1 MLSLCSFGGTQNNGN
16 LSLDELV
23 AQCVIF
29 FLAGYDT
36 TSSTLSLATY
46 ELALNPDVQEKVYQE
61 IVDTLKEA
69 NGELTYDTLK
79 SMKYLDCIISETL
92 RLYPPVLRNERQSV
106 AEYTLG
112 DTGITIPKNMLISIP
127 VFAMHRDP
135 EFFPNPDKFDPDRF
149 TPEERQKRDPY
160 CYQPFGAGPRNCVG
174 MRFVLT
180 EVKLCLAY
188 VIANFKIK
196 KSPKTQVPLK
206 FLSGQTGLLQLKNIY
221 VSLIPRD
228 NNPMD
233 SAAFM
238 YDRHYEGTKP
248 VLMVAEPS
256 LLRDIFVKDFHIF
269 PNRRTFQV
277 GDPIIDKMVSVVQG
291 EDWKRIRTVIT
302 PTFSTGKIKRTRN
315 DFLQLLM
322 DTAKELSEDPKSE
335 LNEKDHED
343 IASTYGGVSTD
354 HQIFKSVTKKNLSM
368 DELVAQCVIFFLAGY
383 DTTASTL
390 SLATYELALNPD
402 IQEKVH
408 QELVDTLKETNGE
421 LTYDALQ
428 SMKYLDCIISETLR
442 LYPPAL
448 RFTLEERQKRDPYC
462 YQPFGAGP
470 RNCVGMRFAL
480 MEVKLCLAYV
490 IANFKIKKSPKT
502 QVPLK
507 FLSGQAGLLQPKNI
521 YVSMIPRDDNPIVK

>member
-1 MLSLCSFGGTQNNGN
+1 MLDTDYFFGPILGAVLVVISTVLFYWYSIQNHDFWEKKKIPHVKPFPFVGTL
-16 LSLDELV
+16 LSYVKKPLHEVDMERYKKFGR
-23 AQCVIF
+23 IF
-29 FLAGYDT
+29 G
-36 TSSTLSLATY
+36 
-46 ELALNPDVQEKVYQE
+46 
-61 IVDTLKEA
+61 
-69 NGELTYDTLK
+69 
-79 SMKYLDCIISETL
+79 
-92 RLYPPVLRNERQSV
+92 
-106 AEYTLG
+106 
-112 DTGITIPKNMLISIP
+112 
-127 VFAMHRDP
+127 
-135 EFFPNPDKFDPDRF
+135 
-149 TPEERQKRDPY
+149 
-160 CYQPFGAGPRNCVG
+160 
-174 MRFVLT
+174 
-180 EVKLCLAY
+180 
-188 VIANFKIK
+188 
-196 KSPKTQVPLK
+196 
-206 FLSGQTGLLQLKNIY
+206 
-221 VSLIPRD
+221 
-228 NNPMD
+228 
-233 SAAFM
+233 
-238 YDRHYEGTKP
+238 HYEGTKP

-302 PTFSTGKIKRTRN
+302 PTFSTGKIKRMMSIFKDSTQTLIQNFNKAIQKGEAIEAKRISFFPPSATNFFREATLNIITERKRTSQTRN

>member
-228 NNPMD
+228 NNPM
-233 SAAFM
+233 
-238 YDRHYEGTKP
+238 
-248 VLMVAEPS
+248 
-256 LLRDIFVKDFHIF
+256 VKIEA
-269 PNRRTFQV
+269 R
-277 GDPIIDKMVSVVQG
+277 
-291 EDWKRIRTVIT
+291 
-302 PTFSTGKIKRTRN
+302 
-315 DFLQLLM
+315 
-322 DTAKELSEDPKSE
+322 
-335 LNEKDHED
+335 
-343 IASTYGGVSTD
+343 
-354 HQIFKSVTKKNLSM
+354 
-368 DELVAQCVIFFLAGY
+368 
-383 DTTASTL
+383 DTTPHYQA
-390 SLATYELALNPD
+390 P
-402 IQEKVH
+402 K
-408 QELVDTLKETNGE
+408 LV
-421 LTYDALQ
+421 
-428 SMKYLDCIISETLR
+428 I
-442 LYPPAL
+442 
-448 RFTLEERQKRDPYC
+448 
-462 YQPFGAGP
+462 
-470 RNCVGMRFAL
+470 
-480 MEVKLCLAYV
+480 
-490 IANFKIKKSPKT
+490 
-502 QVPLK
+502 
-507 FLSGQAGLLQPKNI
+507 
-521 YVSMIPRDDNPIVK
+521 